1 VRLRMGL
8 LTPSA
13 KSSFEDLFWTWFE
26 IVTKGPRQFF
36 IELKKNG
43 TPNTTSNNK
52 EFELA
57 TPFEFF
63 IFMFVVCVILLHY
76 SYIINTK
83 FLSDSVAIK
92 LNISKDYVGVV
103 AIQTFLAFIL
113 IGIQCLIYTILANF
127 SFIGG
132 KVTLQKIVQTKFYLY
147 AYAVIPYLV
156 NIFLSWAIAKT
167 VGQIK
172 CPIDDQLKIWYFITP
187 FISLSFWIIMVVIDI
202 VAISAVSSARPI
214 RLFII
219 YAPISLLLLIIVSY
233 VKLY

>member
-63 IFMFVVCVILLHY
+63 IFMFVVCVIL
-76 SYIINTK
+76 
-83 FLSDSVAIK
+83 